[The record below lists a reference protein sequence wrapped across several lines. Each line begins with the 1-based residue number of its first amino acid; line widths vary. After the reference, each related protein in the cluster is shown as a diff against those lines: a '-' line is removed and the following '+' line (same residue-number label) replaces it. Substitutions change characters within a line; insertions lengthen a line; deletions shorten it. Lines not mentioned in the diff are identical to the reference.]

1 MSRPVVE
8 PKLRPLA
15 VAAVLLATAVLSS
28 APARAQLEE
37 LLRRLPGAPGTQ
49 TSDLTDA
56 KIAAAL
62 KQALEVGTGQ
72 AVALTGRLD
81 GFFANEAIKILMPDR
96 LRSLEQGLRVLGLGA
111 QVDEFVLSMN
121 RAAERAAPSA
131 RRIFLDAIG
140 EMTFDDVRRI
150 LGGPDTAAT
159 EYFKG
164 RTTDRLA
171 AAFQPIVGR
180 AMDEVGVTRQYKEL
194 TGRAQAIPFLR
205 LDDVDIDRYV
215 VGKALDGLFVMVG
228 EEEKKIRKDPAARVT
243 DLLREVFGG
252 PSR

>member
-1 MSRPVVE
+1 MARPAAGLARSAIVLAALVATVAVSR
-8 PKLRPLA
+8 
-15 VAAVLLATAVLSS
+15 
-28 APARAQLEE
+28 APATAQLEE
-37 LLRRLPGAPGTQ
+37 LLRRVPGVPGAQP
-49 TSDLTDA
+49 SELTDV
-56 KIAAAL
+56 KIASAL
-62 KQALEVGTGQ
+62 KQALEVGTSH

-81 GFFANEAIKILMPDR
+81 GFFANQAIRILMPER
-96 LRSLEQGLRVLGLGA
+96 LRSLEQGLRGVGLGA

-131 RRIFLDAIG
+131 QRIFLAAIG

-171 AAFQPIVGR
+171 AAFRPIVAR
-180 AMDEVGVTRQYKEL
+180 AMDEVGVTRQYKEMV
-194 TGRAQAIPFLR
+194 GRAQAIPFLR
-205 LDDVDIDRYV
+205 LDDFDIDRYV

-228 EEEKKIRKDPAARVT
+228 EEEKKIRNDPTARAT
-243 DLLREVFGG
+243 DLLREVFGRV
-252 PSR
+252 SR